1 MQIAAL
7 RKEDVVL
14 ATKQQELEASYR
26 RFAIDEFG
34 IEEGHVVIKIE
45 QARSA
50 PQKGKRLQAI
60 HEAHV
65 AVVSKEAEI
74 NEAESAV
81 AALGRADTVTA
92 TVQQLQEKVCDLET

>member
-1 MQIAAL
+1 M
-7 RKEDVVL
+7 RKEHADLV
-14 ATKQQELEASYR
+14 AKQQELEASYR

-60 HEAHV
+60 HEARV
-65 AVVSKEAEI
+65 AVTSKEAEI
-74 NEAESAV
+74 KEAESEV
-81 AALGRADTVTA
+81 K
-92 TVQQLQEKVCDLET
+92 QLQEEV